1 MADDENTE
9 GTGAVPA
16 AEVQPSADGVAAGID
31 PSDGAASSPAAA
43 SDEPTADEIG
53 ASIDE
58 AVADGPELPAV
69 EADVAAETLTPEEIG
84 ADIDEAVEEA
94 APAAQAAAAAPEPV
108 EEPSARAP
116 RGTKAARPAAG
127 PKRPKTTAERG
138 PYTRTEK
145 EDVDQGVRRER
156 RGVVTSDKG
165 DKTITVRVDVMKQH
179 PKYKKIMRRSISLRV
194 HDEANAAHVG
204 DTVRV
209 VEARPMSRTK
219 RWRLIEVVEVAR

>member
-1 MADDENTE
+1 MADDEKTE
-9 GTGAVPA
+9 ETGAAPA
-16 AEVQPSADGVAAGID
+16 EDVAGSDPTAASSTSAPADGEEAQPSAA
-31 PSDGAASSPAAA
+31 
-43 SDEPTADEIG
+43 EIG

-58 AVADGPELPAV
+58 AVAD
-69 EADVAAETLTPEEIG
+69 
-84 ADIDEAVEEA
+84 
-94 APAAQAAAAAPEPV
+94 AAAAVTPAEPV

-116 RGTKAARPAAG
+116 RGTKAARPAAQ

-138 PYTRTEK
+138 PYTRTPK

-194 HDEANAAHVG
+194 HDEANQAHVG